1 MHMDSSRHGSF
12 GAGPMKTR
20 FWVELRYAFKGGCHK
35 VLKMYIGAS
44 HGPKIVNWPVTG
56 SQKCNWTRHKV
67 PKNVNWTRRKVPH
80 MYMDPSQGP
89 KNVNC
94 TRHKVPKMYMD
105 PSQGPKR
112 AIRPVT
118 RSQKFISASSSSSSS
133 SSGSFQLLRLPQ
145 SKGQL
150 FRARSN
156 FDVALSGRV
165 LPKGDVGRVSI
176 RPFSGPG
183 RLKGVWGRV
192 STRPLR
198 GRSCQRGRGSRFDM
212 VLFGVEPAT

>member
-1 MHMDSSRHGSF
+1 MD
-12 GAGPMKTR
+12 P
-20 FWVELRYAFKGGCHK
+20 
-35 VLKMYIGAS
+35 
-44 HGPKIVNWPVTG
+44 
-56 SQKCNWTRHKV
+56 SQG

-105 PSQGPKR
+105 PSQGPKN

-133 SSGSFQLLRLPQ
+133 SGSFLLLRLPQ

-156 FDVALSGRV
+156 FDAALSGRV
-165 LPKGDVGRVSI
+165 LPQGDVGRVSI

-183 RLKGVWGRV
+183 RSKNGLGGGVLGQCPAWQHERPAH
-192 STRPLR
+192 TRGLLNPKR
-198 GRSCQRGRGSRFDM
+198 RTYHRCRNNSGPAASCWRHLS
-212 VLFGVEPAT
+212 

>member
-1 MHMDSSRHGSF
+1 
-12 GAGPMKTR
+12 
-20 FWVELRYAFKGGCHK
+20 
-35 VLKMYIGAS
+35 
-44 HGPKIVNWPVTG
+44 
-56 SQKCNWTRHKV
+56 
-67 PKNVNWTRRKVPH
+67 

-105 PSQGPKR
+105 PSHGPKN

-118 RSQKFISASSSSSSS
+118 RSQKIISASSSSS

-150 FRARSN
+150 FWARSN
-156 FDVALSGRV
+156 FDAALSGRV

>member
-1 MHMDSSRHGSF
+1 
-12 GAGPMKTR
+12 
-20 FWVELRYAFKGGCHK
+20 
-35 VLKMYIGAS
+35 
-44 HGPKIVNWPVTG
+44 
-56 SQKCNWTRHKV
+56 
-67 PKNVNWTRRKVPH
+67 

-105 PSQGPKR
+105 PSQGPKN

-133 SSGSFQLLRLPQ
+133 SGSFLLLRLPQ

-156 FDVALSGRV
+156 FDAALSGRV

-212 VLFGVEPAT
+212 VLFGVEPATWNVGRASIRPFWGPRQSKEGLTWPHRSSPAHREGIIFAHSASFFEVSLKRPGS